1 MRFHG
6 SSKREADYH
15 GRQFMEKC
23 DEELRRVPFS
33 RGGGQ
38 HAIAEGFGKT
48 CLNGKENGVC
58 SLGSCLIRRWGT
70 RNFPS

>member
-15 GRQFMEKC
+15 GRQFMENC

-38 HAIAEGFGKT
+38 YAVAEGFGKT
-48 CLNGKENGVC
+48 GLNGKENGVC